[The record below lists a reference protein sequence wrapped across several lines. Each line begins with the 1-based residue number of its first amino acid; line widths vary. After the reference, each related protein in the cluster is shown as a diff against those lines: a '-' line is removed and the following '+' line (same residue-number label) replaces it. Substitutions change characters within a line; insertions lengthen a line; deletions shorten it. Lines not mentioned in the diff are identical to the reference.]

1 VAARKKRKSQSCEW
15 EFGEPCKATTPVDV
29 AGTWVR
35 ESGGGIQHLV
45 VKKIT
50 DEIMPEE
57 WNQAGAE
64 ADWDTT
70 LESLRRNLGA
80 RSIRLVE
87 EDGMMKIL

>member
-1 VAARKKRKSQSCEW
+1 
-15 EFGEPCKATTPVDV
+15 
-29 AGTWVR
+29 VR

-50 DEIMPEE
+50 GEPEE

-64 ADWDTT
+64 ANWDTT

>member
-1 VAARKKRKSQSCEW
+1 
-15 EFGEPCKATTPVDV
+15 
-29 AGTWVR
+29 
-35 ESGGGIQHLV
+35 LV
-45 VKKIT
+45 VKELT
-50 DEIMPEE
+50 DGVPDE
-57 WNQAGAE
+57 WNQARAK